1 MADKKSLLLR
11 CQSKR
16 FLNVVFIGFKHRFWR
31 LKDVDNLLSHIAKL
45 WKDYN
50 FILNYPLEVA
60 RKNIIAK
67 GWLSSIYVELLKV
80 SLMQFL
86 IWAYRQLTKAS

>member
-1 MADKKSLLLR
+1 MD
-11 CQSKR
+11 
-16 FLNVVFIGFKHRFWR
+16 
-31 LKDVDNLLSHIAKL
+31 DLLSHITKL

-50 FILNYPLEVA
+50 FILKYPIEVA

-67 GWLSSIYVELLKV
+67 GWFSSIYIERLKV

-86 IWAYRQLTKAS
+86 IWVYRQLTIAS